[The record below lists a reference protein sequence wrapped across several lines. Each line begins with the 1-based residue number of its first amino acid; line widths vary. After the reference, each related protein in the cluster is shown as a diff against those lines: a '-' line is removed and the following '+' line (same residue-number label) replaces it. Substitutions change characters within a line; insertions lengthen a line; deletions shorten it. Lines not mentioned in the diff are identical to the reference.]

1 MSLLAPGKRD
11 ETARKG
17 RFLFFSLTDIY
28 NNQSASPLDHTPP
41 TAHRQTHEC
50 EQRRHGAAERGGRG
64 RPRPCSTLR
73 FPTVTAKN
81 MGNMYHVCF
90 CSAPE
95 FLKCWY
101 SACIKQVQ
109 RTYALVVIRTET
121 TEKLYFA
128 LKRNTWLIR
137 LSLRS
142 ALKEE
147 SNSRLEKE
155 NNLVSTWCTATSFNY
170 QILVSVLEY
179 VCPCSIWSWY
189 EEKLNRWLIEWTRP
203 RRKSRLCF
211 GIRQSGSLGF
221 LCITAVSEAIGVHYY
236 NYIQC
241 IFF

>member
-1 MSLLAPGKRD
+1 MSGENENTRGVECGHSRWERGHFLKPTCQQWSRAISCHNGDKPGSPKNAEACSGGADNEKCFLFLIPWTMSLLAPGKRD

-95 FLKCWY
+95 FLKC
-101 SACIKQVQ
+101 
-109 RTYALVVIRTET
+109 
-121 TEKLYFA
+121 
-128 LKRNTWLIR
+128 
-137 LSLRS
+137 
-142 ALKEE
+142 
-147 SNSRLEKE
+147 
-155 NNLVSTWCTATSFNY
+155 
-170 QILVSVLEY
+170 
-179 VCPCSIWSWY
+179 
-189 EEKLNRWLIEWTRP
+189 
-203 RRKSRLCF
+203 
-211 GIRQSGSLGF
+211 
-221 LCITAVSEAIGVHYY
+221 
-236 NYIQC
+236 
-241 IFF
+241 